1 MHDLSGRMCGGP
13 CEETGVVCHHTG
25 QFCVR
30 KNAWQAC
37 GKPMPSSGKQVGF
50 SGKLH
55 FGSMQNSVFFYI
67 GGALGPRPSTPLYN
81 IN

>member
-55 FGSMQNSVFFYI
+55 FGSNAKLCVFLYW
-67 GGALGPRPSTPLYN
+67 GRTGAPTKYPLV
-81 IN
+81 